1 MIFSTRAAGQPF
13 LHKAAGQPF
22 LHKNASR
29 PVPAACELKF
39 LANQTQNW
47 KLRFD

>member
-1 MIFSTRAAGQPF
+1 MIFSTR
-13 LHKAAGQPF
+13 AAGQPF